1 MKRNHILALI
11 SILVAGLSLVTSGN
25 LLRTRA
31 SGVAALTQG
40 TGDIRGFLSTLG
52 TAHAAGRG
60 NPWISFRDGYGAPAQ
75 YQGSSKLIQ
84 QLKDNQTRPLSV
96 GSADFD
102 EDGVPDI
109 VAGYAGAKDG
119 VITIQRGDNDAVFP
133 NTREAIAHR
142 AQSRAT
148 VGLPPAPDDIQSP
161 FFVLSRAFDVPGAP
175 QFLGTGDFDG
185 DGHRDVVT
193 GEAGAGSLVL
203 LSGDGHGGFAPARS
217 IALPGKITALATG
230 DVNRI
235 DGLADV
241 MVAVKGTG
249 APKLLIYEGKSGAL
263 NAAPETITLPWE
275 STSIALGQL
284 DDNFP
289 VDIAVAAGRDLL
301 IVHGRDRK
309 HSTAD
314 GRKLDAEP
322 PVITRLSVSFSIACL
337 AVGDFTGD
345 LRHEI
350 ALLSD
355 DGVCHVFSRASL
367 NGTSWQEVSAVDLSV
382 QKNQPPG
389 PSRVLLPVRVSS
401 SPKDDLLLLD
411 QARRQLQ
418 IIINESATSP
428 DASAEKGSGS
438 SRLRIGGEIDF
449 DGEPVAVLGMRLNA
463 DALNDLVVLESNASA
478 LTVIMTTPA
487 STFTVTTT
495 NDSGA
500 GSFRQAI
507 LDANSNPGADAI
519 SFNIPG
525 SGTQTIIPLSQLPT
539 VTGAV
544 TIDGTTQNAG
554 SATPPIELAGSSAG
568 AGVNGLT
575 LNGGNSTVR
584 GLVINGFDG
593 TGIDLSGSGDIVAG
607 NFIGINSTGTGAQGN
622 GATGVLIHS
631 GSGHLVGGTVAAAR
645 NVISANIGHGVQVLL
660 GAAMNHLVQGNF
672 IGTDATGTI
681 GLGNQGDGVEMLS
694 GTQNIINCTVGGTT
708 AGAGNVIS
716 ANAGVGVQFITV
728 GTSNLVQGN
737 IIGADA
743 SGTNDL
749 GNGSSGVAI
758 NEANNCTV
766 GGTVAGAGNVISG
779 NGSNG
784 VRINAATATGNRVQG
799 NRIGTRADG
808 ATQLQNSS
816 DGVLILNSASNNTI
830 GGAAGEGN
838 VIAFNQGA
846 GVMVGSG
853 IGNAIQSNSIFS
865 NAGLGID
872 LAPAGV
878 TPNDAGDGDS
888 GANNLQNFPVLTSS
902 NGAAGGVNIQGTLN
916 SNANTTFTLD
926 FFSSSSCDASG
937 NGEGQTFLGSTTAT
951 TNGSGNAA
959 FNVTLAASASS
970 GQSITAT
977 ATDPQGNTSEFS
989 ACVSYGAADLAVTKA
1004 ASSGTITVGSSVT
1017 YTITLVNNGPDSAS
1031 SITVTDNLPAS
1042 LTFVSCAATGNG
1054 LCGGSGNNRIV
1065 SFNSLASGASATIT
1079 IVASLD
1085 CSVLN
1090 GQSIGNTASVT
1101 SIVRD
1106 PVSGNNAS
1114 SVNFTASNPP
1124 RVILPTNQ
1132 SYAADGGDGMVAVTA
1147 PSGCGWQA
1155 VSNDSFLTI
1164 TSGSTGTGNGTV
1176 GYHVATNST
1185 GSPRMGTLTIAGLTF
1200 TVNQSNLSCSY
1211 SILPTSNSFPAAGGS
1226 GSVSVMAPDGC
1237 FWKAASNDG
1246 WILVAAGTG
1255 SGFGNGSVDYS
1266 VEANSSNTQR
1276 TGTITIAG
1284 LTFTVT
1290 QAGVPCMFS
1299 IAPTG
1304 KLFAQTGS
1312 ESSFMVTT
1320 GDGCNWTVSTTDDWI
1335 FITSEGS
1342 AIGSGLVTY
1351 GVTNNFTGVPR
1362 QGTITAAGHTFTV
1375 VQDGGTLGDCVYV
1388 LNPSSAVFN
1397 SAGGN
1402 GSIQIFTEER
1412 CAWEATT
1419 AESWITFTSQIVGI
1433 GASTV
1438 TYSVKHNSGVTG
1450 RAGVITIGGQSFK
1463 VKQKGN

>member
-1 MKRNHILALI
+1 
-11 SILVAGLSLVTSGN
+11 VSL
-25 LLRTRA
+25 
-31 SGVAALTQG
+31 
-40 TGDIRGFLSTLG
+40 
-52 TAHAAGRG
+52 
-60 NPWISFRDGYGAPAQ
+60 RDGYGAPAQ

-84 QLKDNQTRPLSV
+84 QLKDSQTRPLSV

-102 EDGVPDI
+102 EDGMPDI
-109 VAGYAGAKDG
+109 VAGYAGATDG
-119 VITIQRGDNDAVFP
+119 VITVQSGDTDAVFP

-142 AQSRAT
+142 AQSRAAA
-148 VGLPPAPDDIQSP
+148 GLPPAADDIQSP
-161 FFVLSRAFDVPGAP
+161 FLVPSRAFDVPGAP

-185 DGHRDVVT
+185 DGHCDVVT
-193 GEAGAGSLVL
+193 AEAGGGSLVL

-230 DVNRI
+230 DVNRM

-241 MVAVKGTG
+241 IVAVKGTG
-249 APKLLIYEGKSGAL
+249 ASKLLIYEGRAGAL
-263 NAAPETITLPWE
+263 NAAPETITLPSE
-275 STSIALGQL
+275 SKSIALGQL

-314 GRKLDAEP
+314 GKKLDAEP

-345 LRHEI
+345 LQHEI
-350 ALLSD
+350 ALLAD
-355 DGVCHVFSRASL
+355 DGVCHVFSRGSL
-367 NGTSWQEVSAVDLSV
+367 NGTSWQEVTAVDLPV
-382 QKNQPPG
+382 QKSQPAG
-389 PSRVLLPVRVSS
+389 SSRVLIPVRVSS

-411 QARRQLQ
+411 QASRQLQ
-418 IIINESATSP
+418 IIINESATSL
-428 DASAEKGSGS
+428 DQSAGQGSAS
-438 SRLRIGGEIDF
+438 SRLRIAGAIDF
-449 DGEPVAVLGMRLNA
+449 DDEPVALVGMRLNA
-463 DALNDLVVLESNASA
+463 DALNDLVVLMRNASA
-478 LTVIMTTPA
+478 LTVILTTPVL
-487 STFTVTTT
+487 TFSVTTT

-500 GSFRQAI
+500 GSLRQAM

-519 SFNIPG
+519 SFNISG
-525 SGTQTIIPLSQLPT
+525 SGTQTITPLSTLPT
-539 VTGAV
+539 ITGAV

-554 SATPPIELAGSSAG
+554 SATPPIELAGASAG
-568 AGVNGLT
+568 AGVKGLT
-575 LNGGNSTVR
+575 LAGGNSTVR
-584 GLVINGFDG
+584 GLVINGFDSN
-593 TGIDLSGSGDIVAG
+593 GIELSGSSDIIDG
-607 NFIGINSTGTGAQGN
+607 NFIGINSTGTGGQGN
-622 GATGVLIHS
+622 GATGVLINS
-631 GSGHLVGGTVAAAR
+631 GSGHLVGGTVIAAR
-645 NVISANIGHGVQVLL
+645 NVISANLGHGVQVLL
-660 GAAMNHLVQGNF
+660 GPAMNHQVQGNL

-681 GLGNQGDGVEMLS
+681 GLGNQGDGVDMLS
-694 GTQNIINCTVGGTT
+694 GMQNITNCTVGGTT

-716 ANAGVGVQFITV
+716 ANTGVGVQFITV

-737 IIGADA
+737 LIGTDA
-743 SGTNDL
+743 SGSNGL
-749 GNGSSGVAI
+749 GNGSSGVTI

-784 VRINAATATGNRVQG
+784 VRINAVTATGNRVQG

-846 GVMVGSG
+846 GVMVASG
-853 IGNAIQSNSIFS
+853 NGNDIQSNSIFS

-872 LAPAGV
+872 LAPAGI

-916 SNANTTFTLD
+916 SSASTTFTLD

-937 NGEGQTFLGSTTAT
+937 NGEGQTFLGSATAT

-970 GQSITAT
+970 GESITAT
-977 ATDPQGNTSEFS
+977 ATNPQGNTSEFS

-1004 ASSGTITVGSSVT
+1004 ASSGTIIVGSNVT
-1017 YTITLVNNGPDSAS
+1017 YTINLLNNGPDSAS
-1031 SITVTDNLPAS
+1031 SITVADNLPAS
-1042 LTFVSCAATGNG
+1042 LTFVSCASTGNG
-1054 LCGGSGNNRIV
+1054 ICGGSGNNRIV
-1065 SFNSLASGASATIT
+1065 SFNTLASGASATIT

-1085 CSVLN
+1085 CSVSN

-1106 PVSGNNAS
+1106 PVSGNNSS

-1132 SYAADGGDGMVAVTA
+1132 SYAADGGDGTVAVTA
-1147 PSGCGWQA
+1147 PAGCGWQA
-1155 VSNDSFLTI
+1155 VSNDSWLTI
-1164 TSGSTGTGNGTV
+1164 TSGSSGTGNGMV
-1176 GYHVATNST
+1176 GYNVATNST
-1185 GSPRMGTLTIAGLTF
+1185 GSPRTGTLTIAGLTF

-1226 GSVSVMAPDGC
+1226 GSVSVTAPGGC
-1237 FWKAASNDG
+1237 FWKAISNDS
-1246 WILVAAGTG
+1246 WILVAPGTS

-1266 VEANSSNTQR
+1266 VEANSSNMQR

-1284 LTFTVT
+1284 LTFTVM
-1290 QAGVPCMFS
+1290 QAGVPCTFS
-1299 IAPTG
+1299 IEPTG
-1304 KLFAQTGS
+1304 KLFAARGS
-1312 ESSFMVTT
+1312 ESSFMVTAP
-1320 GDGCNWTVSTTDDWI
+1320 DGCNWTVSTTDAWI
-1335 FITSEGS
+1335 FITSGGS
-1342 AIGSGLVTY
+1342 ATGSGLVTY
-1351 GVTNNFTGVPR
+1351 GVRDNFTNVPR
-1362 QGTITAAGHTFTV
+1362 QGAITAAGRTFIV
-1375 VQDGGTLGDCVYV
+1375 VQDGASAGNCVYV

-1397 SAGGN
+1397 GAGGS
-1402 GSIQIFTEER
+1402 GSIQILTGEQ

-1419 AESWITFTSQIVGI
+1419 DANWITLSSQIVGI
-1433 GASTV
+1433 GTSTV
-1438 TYSVKHNSGVTG
+1438 TYNVKPNPGESG
-1450 RAGVITIGGQSFK
+1450 RAGVIAIGGQSFR
-1463 VKQKGN
+1463 VKQKAN